1 LATTD
6 EILAA
11 ARDVGKLVRD
21 HKAITDLQAAAK
33 QLRDDTDAQRALADF
48 ERAVQAVAQKES
60 QGQPV
65 EVEEKRKLESLQQKV
80 VSNATLRAFQ
90 MAQMEML
97 DLRRRIDEA
106 IFAVEMPPEA
116 QQAAAAESPLVNPDL
131 TGG

>member
-1 LATTD
+1 MATTD